1 MTQAVV
7 REQLS
12 GPIRRIGVVLRG
24 RDRHLPQAVE
34 RLQAVCRARGVE
46 MLFDGGD
53 LSGAPGGIT
62 PLDLSREDPDL
73 VVALGGDGTFLR
85 AARLVTGRDIPLF
98 GINLGQLGFLTST
111 AAAHLES
118 GLTQVLEGKGEL
130 DRRFTLDTQVMD
142 QEGTKGEVVTA
153 LNDIVVHKPGAARVT
168 PINLSVGE
176 GEYRDEIGSF
186 AADGVILATPTGS
199 TAYSLSAGGP
209 IIVPALECIV
219 VTAIC
224 PHSLSV
230 RPLVVP
236 ASRRIT
242 VRPLDPTHQL
252 QLTVDGKVARI
263 LAARDEIVVE
273 RGRHEVAFVRLPGQT
288 FFGTMRRKL
297 NWAARPPERS

>member
-1 MTQAVV
+1 MTQGVV

-24 RDRHLPQAVE
+24 RDRHLPEAVE

-53 LSGAPGGIT
+53 LSGAPEGIT

-111 AAAHLES
+111 
-118 GLTQVLEGKGEL
+118 
-130 DRRFTLDTQVMD
+130 QVMD
-142 QEGTKGEVVTA
+142 QDGTKGEPVTA